1 MKESG
6 ATITMHDMVE
16 YYDRILE
23 NGKDLTES
31 TRQYVVGLRDQT
43 AQGILAIPDRN
54 ITGSTDTSHEGTS
67 K

>member
-1 MKESG
+1 MKSG
-6 ATITMHDMVE
+6 ATITMQDMVA
-16 YYDRILE
+16 YYDRVLE

-43 AQGILAIPDRN
+43 AQGVLAIPDRN
-54 ITGSTDTSHEGTS
+54 ITGSTDSSQLGNS